1 MRSPIRAFWF
11 QTHQSNQCWP
21 HHISIGAA
29 VALVVAGWSSRGW
42 AQEAKDILW
51 YGNSFTNAVCCGSTR
66 SVPSVVA
73 DVAVAAGQVAPRN
86 RNASVDGQSLE
97 WHRTNNT
104 AVINSGIAA
113 GQQWEHVVLQDTSTQ
128 PTHIGNLALHRSSTV
143 AMYNLVAAHS
153 PAVVPVTYETWA
165 RGPGYSLYTGASP
178 LFPGGPAQMQAE
190 VRQGY
195 QLSTADI
202 NAAVGTDAGAAGASW
217 RRLGAR
223 GVSAQLLR
231 LGPLSCPEPRHA
243 SQCVSAL
250 RHDLRGRDDCGYQF
264 GERADDARTGGAGW
278 TVTHDDRGCDSRARA
293 SVRLPPYYWEFYWS
307 VQNALAASSYGIR
320 CTPLLPSS
328 AEIAPYS
335 DAVPGR
341 GA

>member
-29 VALVVAGWSSRGW
+29 VALVIAGWSSRGW

-73 DVAVAAGQVAPRN
+73 DVAVAAGHVAPRN
-86 RNASVDGQSLE
+86 RNASGDGRSLE

-113 GQQWEHVVLQDTSTQ
+113 GQQWEHVVLQDSSAQ

-202 NAAVGTDAGAAGASW
+202 NAVVGTDVARLARVGDAWEQAGFPLNFYASDLYHAQN
-217 RRLGAR
+217 RGTLLNALVLYGTIYEDATTADINLASVLTTLGLAEQD
-223 GVSAQLLR
+223 GQLITTIADAILV
-231 LGPLSCPEPRHA
+231 PEPVTLA
-243 SQCVSAL
+243 SLLLGVLLVSP
-250 RHDLRGRDDCGYQF
+250 
-264 GERADDARTGGAGW
+264 
-278 TVTHDDRGCDSRARA
+278 SRAFWPRRT
-293 SVRLPPYYWEFYWS
+293 VMPH
-307 VQNALAASSYGIR
+307 G
-320 CTPLLPSS
+320 
-328 AEIAPYS
+328 
-335 DAVPGR
+335 
-341 GA
+341 